1 MPVVPER
8 ARVTMHMQ
16 VYAAVASKACSHM
29 QPGPRPACVERVC
42 TGNTGGRSATTVAVA
57 TAATMTAATAAAAM
71 AAVHGGG
78 VEAESRDQPP
88 TPMTQPLPPGTDRV

>member
-16 VYAAVASKACSHM
+16 VYAAVVTLACSHM
-29 QPGPRPACVERVC
+29 HPGLCPACVGRVG
-42 TGNTGGRSATTVAVA
+42 TGNTGGRAATTAAVA
-57 TAATMTAATAAAAM
+57 TAATITAATAAAAV

-78 VEAESRDQPP
+78 VEAETSHRHHRPS
-88 TPMTQPLPPGTDRV
+88 LCH